1 MESVTAA
8 RKVYRKVDWM
18 VVASAL
24 TLAVKM
30 VSEVVATMVMK
41 QAALMVG

>member
-8 RKVYRKVDWM
+8 QKVYRMGYWM
-18 VVASAL
+18 VVATAL
-24 TLAVKM
+24 SLAVKM